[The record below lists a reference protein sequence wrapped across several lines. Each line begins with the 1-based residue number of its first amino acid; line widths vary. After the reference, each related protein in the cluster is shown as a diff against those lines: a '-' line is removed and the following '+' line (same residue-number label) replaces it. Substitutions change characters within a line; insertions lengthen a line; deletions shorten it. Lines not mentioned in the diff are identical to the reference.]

1 MLLNQDNDCVF
12 IRSKHSFHPLP
23 EPHEGT
29 LITSLSGYF
38 STVLGWNKGYIC
50 PGRGIQL
57 MVQALVPTILFI
69 TQDHWQ
75 LHWQEQPSDTAHFNK
90 RNTNEGGLGP
100 GKHWSQLIQST
111 CHWGSPDSQAHLLCS
126 ITLHRGTAS
135 GVSFSALT
143 HIQAQDGRLSL
154 LFVLQSFHQHK
165 APLLCVSKP
174 GQPSRAWA

>member
-1 MLLNQDNDCVF
+1 MKEALGQGNTEAFTFSPLATEAAQIPKLNLL
-12 IRSKHSFHPLP
+12 S
-23 EPHEGT
+23 
-29 LITSLSGYF
+29 
-38 STVLGWNKGYIC
+38 
-50 PGRGIQL
+50 
-57 MVQALVPTILFI
+57 
-69 TQDHWQ
+69 
-75 LHWQEQPSDTAHFNK
+75 
-90 RNTNEGGLGP
+90 
-100 GKHWSQLIQST
+100 
-111 CHWGSPDSQAHLLCS
+111 S